1 MNLYIRCVNV
11 IPLCDPVSTIPVNG
25 STPVIDTLVERE
37 TPQDSVAK
45 YSQSTWKHVIPMAVG
60 MPNVLIWAWYFW
72 KKDVEGQY
80 YMKDPDYYL
89 RQQFQKFIYRLN
101 QPFLRI
107 DQSA

>member
-1 MNLYIRCVNV
+1 MLLIR
-11 IPLCDPVSTIPVNG
+11 IWKGEHRRYSA
-25 STPVIDTLVERE
+25 
-37 TPQDSVAK
+37 AK
-45 YSQSTWKHVIPMAVG
+45 YSQSTWKHVKPTAVG

-72 KKDVEGQY
+72 KKDVEGNY